1 MIPGTEVPSPV
12 QPVPAAPAPG
22 YKSTELWTT
31 IATVVP
37 IALGLIP
44 PQYAPIVAAVSGV
57 YVAARTLLKA
67 VHAMGYAKAVPDLPN
82 VNGVQ

>member
-1 MIPGTEVPSPV
+1 MQPNMDTPTPMIVPTTP
-12 QPVPAAPAPG
+12 QPG
-22 YKSTELWTT
+22 YKSTELYAT

-37 IALGLIP
+37 IAMGLIP

-67 VHAMGYAKAVPDLPN
+67 VHAMGYAKSLPDLPN
-82 VNGVQ
+82 VGE

>member
-1 MIPGTEVPSPV
+1 MLPQTETPTPV
-12 QPVPAAPAPG
+12 VVTNAPKAG
-22 YKSTELWTT
+22 FKSSELYAT
-31 IATVVP
+31 IATALP

-67 VHAMGYAKAVPDLPN
+67 VHAMGYAKQVPDLPN
-82 VNGVQ
+82 LEQ

>member
-1 MIPGTEVPSPV
+1 MMPNTEVPVPV
-12 QPVPAAPAPG
+12 VVNNVPQPG

-31 IATVVP
+31 VATVVP
-37 IALGLIP
+37 IAMGLIP

-67 VHAMGYAKAVPDLPN
+67 VHAMGYAKSLPDLPN
-82 VNGVQ
+82 VGE